1 MECNFCGEMGHSTSE
16 CNHDEL
22 HRVWSHIVGMVRHH
36 SEWSEHVFTFQN
48 RFLQHNVSHNVVI
61 AVAVRFCNLESPYTC
76 TFDDIIYSIYRGLN
90 SHYLDMANEEEI
102 SEMVSESIEM
112 LDPDQAQEAEEEEAE
127 NFQWRVEPF
136 LLCLE
141 TAEELK
147 EEVFCS
153 ICLDD
158 HTKLDTVT
166 TNCGHEFGK
175 ACMCAHLDY
184 QLVTRCPTCPMCR
197 TEVTTLEIKD
207 VDFYDEL
214 YERYVNAP
222 LDTALENM
230 SNALDSSSEVAFLDS
245 FEFMPQ
251 SAF

>member
-1 MECNFCGEMGHSTSE
+1 
-16 CNHDEL
+16 
-22 HRVWSHIVGMVRHH
+22 
-36 SEWSEHVFTFQN
+36 
-48 RFLQHNVSHNVVI
+48 
-61 AVAVRFCNLESPYTC
+61 
-76 TFDDIIYSIYRGLN
+76 
-90 SHYLDMANEEEI
+90 MANEEEI
-102 SEMVSESIEM
+102 SEMLSESIEM
-112 LDPDQAQEAEEEEAE
+112 LDPDEAEEADVEEAEAVEEE

-166 TNCGHEFGK
+166 TNCGHKFGK
-175 ACMCAHLDY
+175 ICMCAHLDY
-184 QLVTRCPTCPMCR
+184 QLVTHCPTCPMCR

-230 SNALDSSSEVAFLDS
+230 SNALDSS
-245 FEFMPQ
+245 
-251 SAF
+251 